1 MAAQIG
7 DKIFYN
13 GQIHSLA
20 SEPLSPYLYSNKIE
34 KLFSGISSAY
44 YRGYCASWKIENKK
58 IYLLN
63 IESPIST
70 KGENTDGVDEPISAM
85 NKLFPVQTEVFAD
98 WVNGKIKIQSGKVLQ
113 FVNKGYESVYE
124 KNIFLKF
131 ENGVLVDEKVALNTP
146 DEQ

>member
-7 DKIFYN
+7 DKILHN

-34 KLFSGISSAY
+34 KLFSKISPAC
-44 YRGYCASWKIENKK
+44 YRGYCATWEIEDKH

-63 IESPIST
+63 IEPPCTLKDENAGVIDESIST
-70 KGENTDGVDEPISAM
+70 M
-85 NKLFPVQTEVFAD
+85 NKLFPGKTEVFAD

-124 KNIFLKF
+124 KDIFLRF
-131 ENGVLVDEKVALNTP
+131 ENGVLIDEKIVHNGSK
-146 DEQ
+146 E

>member
-20 SEPLSPYLYSNKIE
+20 SEPLSPYLYTNKIE

-44 YRGYCASWKIENKK
+44 YRGYCATWKIENKK

-85 NKLFPVQTEVFAD
+85 NKLFPVRPRFLLTGLTERLRFNRAKYC
-98 WVNGKIKIQSGKVLQ
+98 NL
-113 FVNKGYESVYE
+113 
-124 KNIFLKF
+124 
-131 ENGVLVDEKVALNTP
+131 
-146 DEQ
+146 